1 MKAKN
6 RKRKAESRK
15 QKTETQVSGFSF
27 QVSSLI
33 PRFLFEMKYRQR
45 VLRILVVLLV
55 ALLVALAVAYAY
67 PEQVL
72 TVDSG
77 AVRAEVMVVL
87 GGAPTERP
95 QRAAELF
102 KAGAAPLV
110 IFSGFG
116 DAELS
121 KTVLLKAGVPAAD
134 ILLEPESRTTQ
145 ENARF
150 TIALLR
156 ARHLTNAIIVT
167 SWYHSRRARACFEHY
182 APEIKFYSRPDY
194 VGYRAT
200 DPRRPYVAAHMRNEY
215 WKLLGYALR
224 YGVWPW

>member
-1 MKAKN
+1 M
-6 RKRKAESRK
+6 
-15 QKTETQVSGFSF
+15 
-27 QVSSLI
+27 
-33 PRFLFEMKYRQR
+33 
-45 VLRILVVLLV
+45 
-55 ALLVALAVAYAY
+55 ALALAYAY

-77 AVRAEVMVVL
+77 SVRAQVMVVL

-102 KAGAAPLV
+102 KAGEAPL
-110 IFSGFG
+110 IICSGFG

-121 KTVLLKAGVPAAD
+121 KTILLKAGVPAAD
-134 ILLEPESRTTQ
+134 ILMEPDSRTTQ
-145 ENARF
+145 ENAKF
-150 TIALLR
+150 TVALLR

-194 VGYRAT
+194 QGYRAD
-200 DPRRPYVAAHMRNEY
+200 DPHRRYMEAYMQSEY
-215 WKLLGYALR
+215 GKLLGYWLR
-224 YGVWPW
+224 YGVGPW

>member
-1 MKAKN
+1 MKLH
-6 RKRKAESRK
+6 RHP
-15 QKTETQVSGFSF
+15 VF
-27 QVSSLI
+27 
-33 PRFLFEMKYRQR
+33 R
-45 VLRILVVLLV
+45 VLLVLLV
-55 ALLVALAVAYAY
+55 ALLVALAVAYAC

-77 AVRAEVMVVL
+77 SVRAEVMVVL

-102 KAGAAPLV
+102 KAGAAPL
-110 IFSGFG
+110 IICSGFG
-116 DAELS
+116 DAQLS

-134 ILLEPESRTTQ
+134 ILLEPDSLTTQ

-156 ARHLTNAIIVT
+156 AHHLTNAIIVT
-167 SWYHSRRARACFEHY
+167 SWFHSRRARACFEHY
-182 APEIKFYSRPDY
+182 APDLKFYSRPDY
-194 VGYRAT
+194 VGYRAD
-200 DPRRPYVAAHMRNEY
+200 DPQRPYVRAHMRNEY
-215 WKLLGYALR
+215 WKLLGYWLC

>member
-1 MKAKN
+1 
-6 RKRKAESRK
+6 
-15 QKTETQVSGFSF
+15 
-27 QVSSLI
+27 
-33 PRFLFEMKYRQR
+33 MKYRQK
-45 VLRILVVLLV
+45 VLRISVVLLV
-55 ALLVALAVAYAY
+55 ALLVALAVAYAC

-77 AVRAEVMVVL
+77 AVRAQVMVVL

-102 KAGAAPLV
+102 KAGEAPLV
-110 IFSGFG
+110 ICSGFG

-121 KTVLLKAGVPAAD
+121 RAVLLKAGVPAVD
-134 ILLEPESRTTQ
+134 ILLEPDSRTTQ
-145 ENARF
+145 ENAKF

-182 APEIKFYSRPDY
+182 APEIQFYSRPDY
-194 VGYRAT
+194 VGYRAD
-200 DPRRPYVAAHMRNEY
+200 DPHRRYVANYLRSEY
-215 WKLLGYALR
+215 RKILGYWVR
-224 YGVWPW
+224 YGVCPW